1 MISQKIL
8 AEKWGVSP
16 AAISKMVKAG
26 MPLSSESD
34 AEKWRIINQ
43 KKPSRAPN
51 ILRNDNHVEDPK
63 SPDIVTA
70 LTGEDAQ
77 ARLNRAR
84 AAEKTAF
91 YLVGKASQPRKDSE
105 GNEIKGNDG
114 NAIIDLNML
123 RVALAGW
130 REAKACVD
138 EAEVAY
144 ERYLER
150 SRQVIRINEVREMW
164 AKYLGGIYALMK
176 NMPSSTAARANPS
189 DPECAKIAIQES
201 VDRIFTSIKKAE
213 GVFSQ

>member
-1 MISQKIL
+1 MIPQKVL
-8 AEKWGVSP
+8 AEKWGISP

-26 MPLSSESD
+26 MPLTSESE
-34 AEKWRIINQ
+34 AETWKIINT

-51 ILRNDNHVEDPK
+51 ILRNDPHVEDPK
-63 SPDIVTA
+63 SPDIVAA
-70 LTGEDAQ
+70 LSGEDAQ

-84 AAEKTAF
+84 AAEKSAF
-91 YLVGKASQPRKDSE
+91 YLVGKASQSKKDSE
-105 GNEIKGNDG
+105 GKELKDNNG

-144 ERYLER
+144 EKHLER
-150 SRQVIRINEVREMW
+150 SRQVIRVNEVREMW
-164 AKYLGGIYALMK
+164 VKYLGGIYALMK
-176 NMPSSTAARANPS
+176 NMPASTAARANPS

-213 GVFSQ
+213 GVFS

>member
-1 MISQKIL
+1 MIMQKIL

-26 MPLSSESD
+26 MPLTSEVD
-34 AEKWRIINQ
+34 AEKWKIINQ
-43 KKPSRAPN
+43 KKPSRAPS
-51 ILRNDNHVEDPK
+51 ILRNDDHVKDPK
-63 SPDIVTA
+63 NPDIATA

-84 AAEKTAF
+84 TAEKTAF
-91 YLVGKASQPRKDSE
+91 YLVGKASQPRKDAE
-105 GNEIKGNDG
+105 GKEIKGNDG

-138 EAEVAY
+138 EAEIAHEKY
-144 ERYLER
+144 EER
-150 SRQVIRINEVREMW
+150 TRQVIRASEVRELW
-164 AKYLGGIYALMK
+164 AKHLGGIYALMK
-176 NMPSSTAARANPS
+176 NIPASTAARANPS

-201 VDRIFTSIKKAE
+201 VDRVFTSIKKAE
-213 GVFSQ
+213 GVFQ